1 MSDILEKTFNDGHAE
16 GRAEGFSEGRA
27 EGLLEMESN
36 TEKRYMALG
45 PAGYTESQQEMNSV
59 LLEKEREIL
68 KKYGC
73 HIRRIGDSDEDLKVR
88 GELEAYRVYEKSL
101 T

>member
-1 MSDILEKTFNDGHAE
+1 MVRQFFNYDEVWGD
-16 GRAEGFSEGRA
+16 RAEECV
-27 EGLLEMESN
+27 EELLEMESN
-36 TEKRYMALG
+36 TEKGYMALG

-88 GELEAYRVYEKSL
+88 GELEAYREYEKSL
-101 T
+101 I